1 MTFGTHPESLFR
13 RFFLRRHFLRLFI
26 AGALLWPL
34 SQAAFSY
41 ENDAVTVLSARLNHN
56 FSNDTFASVT
66 LNSRWVDLFSET
78 ERFIGE
84 IRGGKN
90 VGNHQFSAAYNQHF
104 QRRFLNGREHRLW
117 QQYRYQYP
125 LASSSLDFRARV
137 EERYFTASDKAGA
150 RTRLVMYWNR
160 PLANGDMFRLGN
172 ELVVNFNDYGNLA
185 RRGFSQ
191 DRLLAGYRHAFAN
204 GNRVD
209 INYQYRYIH
218 RPALENFIQHQLQM
232 LLTFNM

>member
-1 MTFGTHPESLFR
+1 MTFGLLPGTLFR
-13 RFFLRRHFLRLFI
+13 CLLP
-26 AGALLWPL
+26 AGLLCLL
-34 SQAAFSY
+34 SAPAFSY
-41 ENDAVTVLSARLNHN
+41 ENDAVTVMSARLNHN

-66 LNSRWVDLFSET
+66 LNSRWMDLLSET

-84 IRGGKN
+84 IRVGKN
-90 VGNHQFSAAYNQHF
+90 IGSHQLSAAYNQHF

-117 QQYRYQYP
+117 QQYRYQHP
-125 LASSSLDFRARV
+125 LATSNLDFRARV
-137 EERYFTASDKAGA
+137 EERYFTASNKAGA

-160 PLANGDMFRLGN
+160 PLANGDLFRLGN
-172 ELVVNFNDYGNLA
+172 ELVVNFNNYGNLV

-204 GNRVD
+204 GNRMD

-218 RPALENFIQHQLQM
+218 RPALENIIQHQLQM